1 MPQPRFQKRATTAN
15 NVSFEACSKYVT
27 PQCIKELYSVGNY
40 TPSVSSGSRIGF
52 GSFLNQSALYTDLFQ
67 FEELFN
73 IPAQNFSVTLI
84 NGGVNDQNPKTA
96 QIGEANLDVQNI
108 IGVAHPLPV
117 EEFITGGSPPFIPNV
132 DLPTAADNSNEP
144 YLPYY
149 EYLLSKPNSALPQ
162 VISNSY
168 GDIEDTVPYAYASRV
183 CNLIGIL
190 GIRGISVLESSGD
203 TGVGAGCVAND
214 GSNSPYFQAQFP
226 GTCPYITSVGG
237 TQAVSPEVAWKD
249 GSGGFSSY
257 FQTAWYQKDAVDEYL
272 SKHISPSTKE
282 YYKSYT
288 NFSGRG
294 FPDISA
300 HSLTPDYEVVTFG
313 KKSLSGGTS
322 AAAPVIAGII
332 GLLNDA
338 RLKAGGGSVGCN
350 GVNGQSGQPVP
361 GGAVI
366 PYASWNSTVG
376 WDPVTGLGTP
386 NFDKLK
392 QFLNGRTEKY
402 RVESLPDIPFDIGEM
417 YAGLMPIDMKNKS
430 RGLYFVFE
438 PTVGE
443 PVDEVT
449 IWLNGGPGCSSLE
462 AFFQENGRFIWSWGM
477 YTPQINPY
485 SWVNLTNVLWVEQP
499 VGTGFSIGEVTAT
512 SEEEIAEDFVSFFLN
527 FQKTF
532 GIKNFKIYVTGE
544 SYAGRYVPYISL
556 AMLER
561 NDTDHFDLSGALAYD
576 PVIGSYV
583 YAQQEAPAVPFLLQ
597 NNNVLGLNASFV
609 AKLEALHK
617 SCGYANFIDQYLT
630 FPPSGIQPP
639 KYFDYNNS
647 TDLAYVKKA
656 MHAPMEI
663 DWNECSGPV
672 FIGGDGGPEQEGDLS
687 ADPIQSVLPRVI
699 EATNRFLI
707 ANGALDFEILT
718 NGTLLAIQN
727 MTWGG
732 KLGFQEQPTTPIVI
746 TLPDLQYGSLFLS
759 EGFGQIDEPQGTMG
773 VQHYERGLM
782 WAETYLSGHMQ
793 PQFQPRSS
801 YRHLQ
806 WVLGRIDEL

>member
-1 MPQPRFQKRATTAN
+1 MMYPRTILCAGLLSQALPAYAAVMEKLAAAPSGWTASETDSSSAIILTVGLAMQNIDKLESKLLAVSTPGNAEYGQHLDADEANAYFGPSTGANDAVTSWLTGAGAQNIVSDGHTITFATTIEKANSILNASFQTYTNNGVSKVRTTHYSVPDDVAKHIDLIFPTTYFGKTVANAPTKISKRATPATSAPIG
-15 NVSFEACSKYVT
+15 ACSKYVT
-27 PQCIKELYSVGNY
+27 PQCIKQLYSVGNY

-67 FEELFN
+67 FEELFD

-84 NGGVNDQNPKTA
+84 NGGVNDQDPKTA

-257 FQTAWYQKDAVDEYL
+257 FRTAWYQEDAVNEYL

-282 YYKSYT
+282 YYESYT

-313 KKSLSGGTS
+313 QKSLSGGTS

-338 RLKAGGGSVGCN
+338 RLKAGKPVLGFINPLLYKIGTSALNDITGGGSVGCN

-392 QFLNGRTEKY
+392 QL
-402 RVESLPDIPFDIGEM
+402 VLSL
-417 YAGLMPIDMKNKS
+417 
-430 RGLYFVFE
+430 
-438 PTVGE
+438 
-443 PVDEVT
+443 
-449 IWLNGGPGCSSLE
+449 
-462 AFFQENGRFIWSWGM
+462 
-477 YTPQINPY
+477 
-485 SWVNLTNVLWVEQP
+485 
-499 VGTGFSIGEVTAT
+499 
-512 SEEEIAEDFVSFFLN
+512 
-527 FQKTF
+527 
-532 GIKNFKIYVTGE
+532 
-544 SYAGRYVPYISL
+544 
-556 AMLER
+556 
-561 NDTDHFDLSGALAYD
+561 
-576 PVIGSYV
+576 
-583 YAQQEAPAVPFLLQ
+583 
-597 NNNVLGLNASFV
+597 
-609 AKLEALHK
+609 
-617 SCGYANFIDQYLT
+617 
-630 FPPSGIQPP
+630 
-639 KYFDYNNS
+639 
-647 TDLAYVKKA
+647 
-656 MHAPMEI
+656 
-663 DWNECSGPV
+663 
-672 FIGGDGGPEQEGDLS
+672 
-687 ADPIQSVLPRVI
+687 
-699 EATNRFLI
+699 
-707 ANGALDFEILT
+707 
-718 NGTLLAIQN
+718 
-727 MTWGG
+727 
-732 KLGFQEQPTTPIVI
+732 
-746 TLPDLQYGSLFLS
+746 
-759 EGFGQIDEPQGTMG
+759 
-773 VQHYERGLM
+773 
-782 WAETYLSGHMQ
+782 
-793 PQFQPRSS
+793 
-801 YRHLQ
+801 
-806 WVLGRIDEL
+806 